1 MKNEETEM
9 LTGELLEEGTEMSLT
24 QLCRACKL
32 SEAEIVN
39 LVEEGII
46 DPMGHEPEVWRFQSI
61 SLRRVRITRN
71 LQQELGVNTPGAALA
86 LDLLEEL
93 EELRRRLRRLES
105 QTIAMTGN
113 RLD

>member
-1 MKNEETEM
+1 MNSEKSNP
-9 LTGELLEEGTEMSLT
+9 LFGELLEDEAEMSLV
-24 QLCRACKL
+24 QLCRACEL
-32 SEAEIVN
+32 SEAEIVR

-46 DPMGHEPEVWRFQSI
+46 DPMGQRPAVWRFHAI

-93 EELRRRLRRLES
+93 EELRARLRRLES
-105 QTIAMTGN
+105 
-113 RLD
+113 